1 MAQQI
6 ATTLRNDNHGDAD
19 FSYEALKAY
28 QMLYL
33 PKQYDGKFLRAWV
46 MLNLQRN
53 LPQGSTQKQL
63 QQIEWHLS
71 QLLDTQIQASPYA
84 KDEQWVAQAQAA
96 INRAPLSQR
105 VYGRLKRLLLKQTDI
120 KPVSLVDLAGPQTE
134 LAFSR
139 KSGKPVTDGV
149 PGLFTS
155 QGYWKAFSDNI
166 DPVTDTLR
174 KEDVWVLNSPTPEQ
188 KSADLTKTIR
198 QLYMQDF
205 ISAWDELLG
214 DIQLAN
220 IGNLTQRISS
230 ARLLSGNPS
239 PMRNLLVNVSK
250 NVTLRDEKSDADSRS
265 LLAKTEDRLNQNAN
279 RTLEALFTNRPAS
292 ADGDVSAQP
301 EQLVM
306 AHFAPLLELAQSRA
320 KAIRRSLSTAC

>member
-1 MAQQI
+1 MGLFRGDQVGDAGNALYQKALKELLLPQVAQQI
-6 ATTLRNDNHGDAD
+6 AATLRNDNHGDAD

-63 QQIEWHLS
+63 QQIEWHLG
-71 QLLDTQIQASPYA
+71 QLLDAQIQASPYA
-84 KDEQWVAQAQAA
+84 KDDPLVAQAQAA

-155 QGYWKAFSDNI
+155 QGYWKAFNDNI

-174 KEDVWVLNSPTPEQ
+174 KEDVWVLNSQTPEQ

-205 ISAWDELLG
+205 ISAWMSCWGYPTGQHRQPDPAH
-214 DIQLAN
+214 Q
-220 IGNLTQRISS
+220 QR
-230 ARLLSGNPS
+230 APVVRQP
-239 PMRNLLVNVSK
+239 VA
-250 NVTLRDEKSDADSRS
+250 DA
-265 LLAKTEDRLNQNAN
+265 
-279 RTLEALFTNRPAS
+279 
-292 ADGDVSAQP
+292 
-301 EQLVM
+301 
-306 AHFAPLLELAQSRA
+306 
-320 KAIRRSLSTAC
+320 

>member
-33 PKQYDGKFLRAWV
+33 PKQYDGKFLRARV

-71 QLLDTQIQASPYA
+71 QLLDTQIRASPYA

-120 KPVSLVDLAGPQTE
+120 KPVSRSIWPA
-134 LAFSR
+134 R
-139 KSGKPVTDGV
+139 KPSWR
-149 PGLFTS
+149 S
-155 QGYWKAFSDNI
+155 AAKAAN
-166 DPVTDTLR
+166 R
-174 KEDVWVLNSPTPEQ
+174 SPTVCR
-188 KSADLTKTIR
+188 AC
-198 QLYMQDF
+198 
-205 ISAWDELLG
+205 
-214 DIQLAN
+214 
-220 IGNLTQRISS
+220 
-230 ARLLSGNPS
+230 S
-239 PMRNLLVNVSK
+239 PHKGTGKRS
-250 NVTLRDEKSDADSRS
+250 VT
-265 LLAKTEDRLNQNAN
+265 T
-279 RTLEALFTNRPAS
+279 
-292 ADGDVSAQP
+292 
-301 EQLVM
+301 
-306 AHFAPLLELAQSRA
+306 
-320 KAIRRSLSTAC
+320 STR

>member
-120 KPVSLVDLAGPQTE
+120 AGQPGRFGRPANRAGVQPQKRQTGHRRCAGPVHLT
-134 LAFSR
+134 R
-139 KSGKPVTDGV
+139 
-149 PGLFTS
+149 
-155 QGYWKAFSDNI
+155 
-166 DPVTDTLR
+166 
-174 KEDVWVLNSPTPEQ
+174 VLESVQ
-188 KSADLTKTIR
+188 
-198 QLYMQDF
+198 
-205 ISAWDELLG
+205 
-214 DIQLAN
+214 
-220 IGNLTQRISS
+220 
-230 ARLLSGNPS
+230 
-239 PMRNLLVNVSK
+239 
-250 NVTLRDEKSDADSRS
+250 
-265 LLAKTEDRLNQNAN
+265 
-279 RTLEALFTNRPAS
+279 
-292 ADGDVSAQP
+292 
-301 EQLVM
+301 
-306 AHFAPLLELAQSRA
+306 
-320 KAIRRSLSTAC
+320 